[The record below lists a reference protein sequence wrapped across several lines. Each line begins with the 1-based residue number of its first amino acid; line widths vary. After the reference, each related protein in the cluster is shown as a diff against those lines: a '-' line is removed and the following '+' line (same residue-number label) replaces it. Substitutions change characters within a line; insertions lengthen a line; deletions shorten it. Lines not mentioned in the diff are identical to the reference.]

1 MKWSLESY
9 VYHNEAM
16 RKAER
21 RFQTERDKRYTERF
35 KGQEQA
41 LKIALASIKERV
53 EKSDQAYSLRFDQ
66 VNEWRRTYSD
76 LVTGTM
82 SRNEIEERFKSL
94 NAKIDT
100 KLDPITNFVSGQ
112 QGSQGSRT
120 AQRSSIIA
128 MFGILGTIAGIIGTI
143 VAVVIVLT
151 KG

>member
-1 MKWSLESY
+1 MKWALESY

-53 EKSDQAYSLRFDQ
+53 EKSDQAYSLRFEQ

-82 SRNEIEERFKSL
+82 SRNEIEERFRSL
-94 NAKIDT
+94 DAKLDT
-100 KLDPITNFVSGQ
+100 KLDPVTQFVSGQ

>member
-1 MKWSLESY
+1 MKWSFESY
-9 VYHNEAM
+9 VHHNEAM

-21 RFQTERDKRYTERF
+21 RFQAERDRRYTERF
-35 KGQEQA
+35 VSQENA
-41 LKIALASIKERV
+41 LAIALTSIKERV
-53 EKSDQAYSLRFDQ
+53 EKSDQAYSLRFEQ

-82 SRNEIEERFKSL
+82 SRNEIEERFRSL
-94 NAKIDT
+94 DAKLDT
-100 KLDPITNFVSGQ
+100 KLDPVTQFVSGQ

-128 MFGILGTIAGIIGTI
+128 VFGILGTLAGIIGTI